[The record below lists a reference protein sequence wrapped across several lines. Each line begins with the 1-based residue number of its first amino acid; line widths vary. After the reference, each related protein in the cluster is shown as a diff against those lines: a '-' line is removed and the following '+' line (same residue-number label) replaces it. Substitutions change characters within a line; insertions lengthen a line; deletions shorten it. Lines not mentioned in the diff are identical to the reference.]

1 MTYTGNLINGIQE
14 TLKLHIKNSELN
26 ILQTQSNIICQHLRG
41 TRANTVSQGGFWPS
55 CYIKHK
61 ANRDHP
67 KSYMYV

>member
-41 TRANTVSQGGFWPS
+41 TRANTVSQGGF
-55 CYIKHK
+55 
-61 ANRDHP
+61 
-67 KSYMYV
+67 